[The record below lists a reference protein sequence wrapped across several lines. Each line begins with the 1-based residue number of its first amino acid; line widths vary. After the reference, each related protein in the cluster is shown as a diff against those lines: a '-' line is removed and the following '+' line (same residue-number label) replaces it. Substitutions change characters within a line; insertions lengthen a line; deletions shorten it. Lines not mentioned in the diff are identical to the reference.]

1 MNSNPTTSSSKMAQ
15 SIAPWS
21 ETDRRIAA
29 ALGTEIFSSTTTM
42 SPTPNAQPAQQQAIS
57 QPLAPKSHN
66 ARQPKV
72 TSPEGTGKGQSKTTQ
87 SKRPADDSA
96 QDEDGQTPAGKKRKV
111 SNNTA
116 SNTKSAKHTKKSAD
130 DLLDVSDIT
139 LPNEEVGRV
148 PVYETCNSIRTQI
161 RAILKKPGMT
171 QAAFCRAL
179 GKYGAVPD
187 GKSPS
192 SRQLTTF
199 LDKKGGPMKGNTNPV
214 FYPSYVLF
222 EKMRIRDGKDKTK
235 FRKEMEEKHAKK
247 GGVNIDVS
255 TDRPLWMH
263 VSERAYTDR
272 WGCLHI
278 EKKASYL

>member
-1 MNSNPTTSSSKMAQ
+1 MAQ

-29 ALGTEIFSSTTTM
+29 ALGTGPFTPLTTM
-42 SPTPNAQPAQQQAIS
+42 TSIPNTQPAQQQATS

-66 ARQPKV
+66 ARQSIKPTGSESKGE
-72 TSPEGTGKGQSKTTQ
+72 SKGKGKTPPA
-87 SKRPADDSA
+87 KRPADDSA
-96 QDEDGQTPAGKKRKV
+96 QDEQDNDNNNSPSAKKRKV
-111 SNNTA
+111 NDNTTD
-116 SNTKSAKHTKKSAD
+116 NKTKSAKDIKKSAD
-130 DLLDVSDIT
+130 DLLDVSNIT
-139 LPNEEVGRV
+139 LPGEDVGRV

-171 QAAFCRAL
+171 QAGFCRAL

-187 GKSPS
+187 GKAPVP
-192 SRQLTTF
+192 RQLTTF
-199 LDKKGGPMKGNTNPV
+199 MEKNGPMKGNTNAV

-222 EKMRIRDGKDKTK
+222 EKMRIRDGKDKSK

-247 GGVNIDVS
+247 GGVDIDVS
-255 TDRPLWMH
+255 TDRALWMH

-278 EKKASYL
+278 EKKPSYQ